1 MNTEAEAA
9 DLVLRIVIDSTAYFF
24 KMAASLSEP
33 LRKKAVDAIY
43 RALYSKGIGK
53 ENPDMKALIQWEEG
67 ICVFQLA
74 EKDCPVFDQAA
85 KKLGIKYVPVE
96 SQEAPDAKDRMT
108 MIICSGGDAQL
119 VNGILLQN
127 KLHGR
132 DLVQA
137 DPAPAEV
144 IEKPEAPT
152 EQVETAQEAVQSG
165 SMSQSDT
172 FKAYYQVNRA
182 QGDPEAVQEA
192 GEENPTQAAEP
203 MSGSPSATGSTIYGF
218 ASSSEGL
225 DIEALSSAIE
235 MDPPQNGRFSVRERL
250 REIKGTLEKDAP
262 SQGTVLEKSAVQE
275 SVEQQLKS
283 QLAGNIPQIGE

>member
-9 DLVLRIVIDSTAYFF
+9 DLILRIVIDSTAYFF
-24 KMAASLSEP
+24 KIAASLSEP
-33 LRKKAVDAIY
+33 LMKMVANAIRMAIRK
-43 RALYSKGIGK
+43 GK
-53 ENPDMKALIQWEEG
+53 PNMKALIQRGEG
-67 ICVFQLA
+67 LCVFQIA

-127 KLHGR
+127 KLHGH

-137 DPAPAEV
+137 EPTPAEV

-152 EQVETAQEAVQSG
+152 EQVETAQEAAQADLV
-165 SMSQSDT
+165 SQSDS
-172 FKAYYQVNRA
+172 FKAYYQVNRV

-192 GEENPTQAAEP
+192 GEENPTQAAGP
-203 MSGSPSATGSTIYGF
+203 TNGSPSATGSTIYGF

-225 DIEALSSAIE
+225 DIENLPSAIE
-235 MDPPQNGRFSVRERL
+235 IDPPQNGRFSVRERL
-250 REIKGTLEKDAP
+250 QEIKGSLEKDAP
-262 SQGTVLEKSAVQE
+262 SQGAALEKSAVQE
-275 SVEQQLKS
+275 SVEQQLKN
-283 QLAGNIPQIGE
+283 QLAGNAPQIGE